1 MRYYYIYF
9 VFMLAL
15 GSLHAQDSES
25 LKAKINLIQDDI
37 FVKIDA
43 VVENTD
49 HLYNKKLNYYLLILK
64 KKGSSKSYAKS
75 DQQGYFE
82 ILPNEKKTI
91 SSLRINIEKDQ
102 VLKVYLFIKDQ
113 SNVIAQDSVSINE
126 INEILKTNF
135 INEVDIEIT
144 GLVVENVKT
153 KIGKDFYDF
162 FYQKYNRS
170 DVKYSFV
177 INVNEKPFIG
187 RGSIISIE
195 IEGDKIFEFQ
205 AKPDDELLNNTAEY
219 TLKLIANYSKNRT
232 TYEKKY

>member
-1 MRYYYIYF
+1 L
-9 VFMLAL
+9 VF
-15 GSLHAQDSES
+15 
-25 LKAKINLIQDDI
+25 N
-37 FVKIDA
+37 
-43 VVENTD
+43 
-49 HLYNKKLNYYLLILK
+49 
-64 KKGSSKSYAKS
+64 
-75 DQQGYFE
+75 
-82 ILPNEKKTI
+82 I

>member
-1 MRYYYIYF
+1 M
-9 VFMLAL
+9 
-15 GSLHAQDSES
+15 
-25 LKAKINLIQDDI
+25 
-37 FVKIDA
+37 
-43 VVENTD
+43 
-49 HLYNKKLNYYLLILK
+49 
-64 KKGSSKSYAKS
+64 
-75 DQQGYFE
+75 
-82 ILPNEKKTI
+82 
-91 SSLRINIEKDQ
+91 
-102 VLKVYLFIKDQ
+102 LKVYLFIKDQ